1 MDRTG
6 QGLEGQATE
15 KEMQGWAGQGR
26 RWIQD
31 KNEQDNVISE
41 KTTSCQKLSHAAFLG
56 ATR

>member
-15 KEMQGWAGQGR
+15 KAGQGR

-56 ATR
+56 PTR